1 MVLVNFFLKKKS
13 DGIKNRSYVLSILGN
28 IYSNLLF
35 TNQSIFLSLL
45 LFFTCFG
52 TLFLCTRPFDELVE
66 LVDELLEDGLIFF
79 EELTIV

>member
-1 MVLVNFFLKKKS
+1 MVMVKLYFFKKKVLVL
-13 DGIKNRSYVLSILGN
+13 KNRLIFLTDQCH

-52 TLFLCTRPFDELVE
+52 TSFLRTKPFDELVE
-66 LVDELLEDGLIFF
+66 LVDEQLEDGLIFF
-79 EELTIV
+79 